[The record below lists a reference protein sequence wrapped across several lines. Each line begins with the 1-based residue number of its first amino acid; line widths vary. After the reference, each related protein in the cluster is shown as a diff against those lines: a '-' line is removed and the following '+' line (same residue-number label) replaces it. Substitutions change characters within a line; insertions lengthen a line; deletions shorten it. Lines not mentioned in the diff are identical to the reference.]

1 MRVSDVDRKAVADRL
16 QAAHADGM
24 ITLAEFDL
32 RLGAAWQAATR
43 GELAKLT
50 ADLPETRY
58 PQAPLPARRPAQ
70 PVARRR
76 TPTALR
82 VLNIIWTSIVTVNLV
97 VWGLVCVTTGQFV
110 YPWFLWLAVPGAVL
124 GVLWWS
130 IVGRGDDGGRR
141 ALPGGE

>member
-1 MRVSDVDRKAVADRL
+1 MRVSDVDRKAAADRL
-16 QAAHADGM
+16 QAAHAEGM
-24 ITLAEFDL
+24 ITLAEFDS

-50 ADLPETRY
+50 ADLPETPY
-58 PQAPLPARRPAQ
+58 HPVAVPQPAR
-70 PVARRR
+70 PVVRRH

-82 VLNIIWTSIVTVNLV
+82 VLNIIWTSIVAVNLV